1 MAWRYSEGERRFHVF
16 KSVSLMISF
25 LLFVPGSGMSGDFA
39 PLPLQNRRRNRVQ
52 VWGGGSQVSRRV
64 PGMWGFGGQHWNP
77 PGLSQAVQQD
87 SSSLMVVGAE
97 PGAPGPGRWG
107 PSRNWGRTQ
116 ESVLRALAVKPLGV
130 SEGLL
135 PSSCDVWHSDT
146 AELF

>member
-1 MAWRYSEGERRFHVF
+1 MGRGKPGEQTGTGYVG
-16 KSVSLMISF
+16 I
-25 LLFVPGSGMSGDFA
+25 
-39 PLPLQNRRRNRVQ
+39 
-52 VWGGGSQVSRRV
+52 WGTALE
-64 PGMWGFGGQHWNP
+64 P
-77 PGLSQAVQQD
+77 PGRSQAVQQD

-135 PSSCDVWHSDT
+135 PSSCDVWRSDT